1 MQKSLNFRPSR
12 REACLGLG
20 AALAAGACSAP
31 ENPPETG
38 AGTGTGRAL
47 QGWSMGDGLPFP
59 VQEIYPCLHHG
70 AIHLAGGFVAEAGRI
85 TGPTAAHLVWR
96 PDGAGW
102 QAATPLPAARH
113 HPHLMSFAG
122 RLFVI
127 GGFESHSPDAVWVAQ
142 STGWVLDEESGVWQA
157 APELPARSAE
167 AVVLVGGTGLM
178 HFVGGRS
185 PAGDRNA
192 TWNDQTDQTH
202 HFVLDAPDGRWR
214 DAAPCPTA
222 RNSASGAVIDG
233 RLHIV
238 GGRSVAGGN
247 TAVHEVYE
255 PAEDRWRDAAPM
267 PQAQG
272 GLAAAELG
280 GRLYAFGGEFFHD
293 GGGVYPEAWVYDPAS
308 DSWEAIDPM
317 PHPRHGLGAVTLG
330 GAIHV
335 IGGALKVGGN
345 ETSEI
350 VEIYRP

>member
-20 AALAAGACSAP
+20 AALTAAACSAA
-31 ENPPETG
+31 ENPQAPAPETG
-38 AGTGTGRAL
+38 GEGL
-47 QGWSMGDGLPFP
+47 PKGWSMGDALPFP
-59 VQEIYPCLHHG
+59 VQEIYPCLHGG
-70 AIHLAGGFVAEAGRI
+70 AIHLAGGFIAEAGRI
-85 TGPTAAHLVWR
+85 TGPTAAHHVWR

-102 QAATPLPAARH
+102 KAATPLPTARH

-127 GGFESHSPDAVWVAQ
+127 GGFESPSPEAVWVAQ
-142 STGWVLDEESGVWQA
+142 STGWMLDEAAGVWQA
-157 APELPARSAE
+157 APELPLPCGE
-167 AVVLVGGTGLM
+167 AVVLVGDTGLL
-178 HFVGGRS
+178 HLAGGRS
-185 PAGDRNA
+185 PGAANAG
-192 TWNDQTDQTH
+192 WNDQTDQTH
-202 HFVLDAPDGRWR
+202 HFVLDAPDGQWR
-214 DAAPCPTA
+214 EAAPCPTA

-255 PAEDRWRDAAPM
+255 AAEDRWRTAAPM

-280 GRLYAFGGEFFHD
+280 GKLYAFGGEFFND
-293 GGGVYPEAWVYDPAS
+293 GGGVYPETWVYDPAS
-308 DSWEAIDPM
+308 DAWDAIAPM
-317 PHPRHGLGAVTLG
+317 PHPRHGLGAVALD

-345 ETSEI
+345 ETSAI